1 MCKLSNNCLTLLLT
15 KTIVWYIVNLQKE
28 VIVMVNVIKEYKG
41 VIIFYL
47 LILLIL
53 FGMGM
58 RSQQIDSQL
67 KYQLNTCVSF

>member
-1 MCKLSNNCLTLLLT
+1 
-15 KTIVWYIVNLQKE
+15 
-28 VIVMVNVIKEYKG
+28 MVNVIKEYRG

-58 RSQQIDSQL
+58 RSQQIDNQL
-67 KYQLNTCVSF
+67 KFENNVCISF

>member
-1 MCKLSNNCLTLLLT
+1 
-15 KTIVWYIVNLQKE
+15 
-28 VIVMVNVIKEYKG
+28 MVNVIKEYKG

-58 RSQQIDSQL
+58 RSQQIDRQL
-67 KYQLNTCVSF
+67 KFEITSSVSF

>member
-1 MCKLSNNCLTLLLT
+1 
-15 KTIVWYIVNLQKE
+15 
-28 VIVMVNVIKEYKG
+28 MVNVIKEYKG

-67 KYQLNTCVSF
+67 KYENNICISF

>member
-1 MCKLSNNCLTLLLT
+1 
-15 KTIVWYIVNLQKE
+15 
-28 VIVMVNVIKEYKG
+28 MVNVIKEYKG

-58 RSQQIDSQL
+58 RRQQIDSQL
-67 KYQLNTCVSF
+67 KFEITSSVSF

>member
-1 MCKLSNNCLTLLLT
+1 
-15 KTIVWYIVNLQKE
+15 
-28 VIVMVNVIKEYKG
+28 MVNVIKEYKG

-67 KYQLNTCVSF
+67 KFENTSSVSF